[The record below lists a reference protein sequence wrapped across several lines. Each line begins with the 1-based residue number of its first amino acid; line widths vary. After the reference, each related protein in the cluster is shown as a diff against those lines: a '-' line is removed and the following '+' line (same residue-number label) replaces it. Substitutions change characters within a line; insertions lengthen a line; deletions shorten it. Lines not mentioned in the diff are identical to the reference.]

1 MIIQLHQGT
10 VFVSSVDPILD
21 SINPLERRAVNLVFR
36 RNRRLEFHPPGT
48 PQRFPKNRLAGYRS
62 AIESE
67 DANRGDPKSTE
78 YSFRPGVRLVFTPH
92 DFPILMIGYSQ

>member
-21 SINPLERRAVNLVFR
+21 SINPLERRAVNLVFQ
-36 RNRRLEFHPPGT
+36 RNRRLEFRPPGT

-67 DANRGDPKSTE
+67 DANRGGSEINGVQFSPR
-78 YSFRPGVRLVFTPH
+78 RPARFH
-92 DFPILMIGYSQ
+92 AS